1 VIASSDVD
9 RVLALARA
17 VNWKILYSL
26 GLGTADSASDGDQA
40 QYVAAKGA
48 DVLYGFEIGNEPDL
62 FHSNGLRPSNYTVND
77 YLAEWRTYAAALQA
91 KVPDAVLTA
100 SAAAGSIGTWL
111 QSVATALGSRI
122 AMLTQHLY
130 PLAPTSAVAP
140 TASNVASIAH
150 LLGTTARSTE
160 DSAGN
165 QVNLIARGAG
175 IPWRMAETNSC
186 YNGGEKGV
194 SDVYGSALCGV
205 DYMFTLAGRSV
216 AGINFH
222 GGGTGN
228 YTPIAVSGSQVAA
241 RPLYHALLLFHAAG
255 RGRLVLLDVSAGS
268 VNLTAYA
275 ALDPDGSL
283 HLVAI
288 NNDLTQDAALT
299 ITPGAGYQ
307 SALAMRLTGTALDL
321 VTGTTL
327 GGAGVQSDGSWL
339 PATLE
344 SARLSGTNFI
354 TPLPAGSAMLIN
366 FGNNSLTALNAA
378 SGQAET
384 APDGFV
390 SAYGQ
395 ALWIVE
401 ASVAS
406 ASFPTTLAGVT
417 ATLTDASGVERPTA
431 LSYVSLSQGQFGCSR
446 RHCHRTWHCV
456 DRRRLHRHPDRPHRP
471 GSVPPQRGEGG
482 GRAGGSRRQRAEH
495 PDAGPGLQ
503 LRQQHVPHRTH
514 CARRAVHGPPQPVRD
529 RHPSR
534 RLGHVHGGRRF
545 GPVSYSGAQGSYPGL
560 DQVNVPLGAPL
571 RGLGEAD
578 VVVTADGKASNA
590 VRIALAP

>member
-1 VIASSDVD
+1 M
-9 RVLALARA
+9 
-17 VNWKILYSL
+17 
-26 GLGTADSASDGDQA
+26 
-40 QYVAAKGA
+40 
-48 DVLYGFEIGNEPDL
+48 L
-62 FHSNGLRPSNYTVND
+62 FRS
-77 YLAEWRTYAAALQA
+77 
-91 KVPDAVLTA
+91 
-100 SAAAGSIGTWL
+100 
-111 QSVATALGSRI
+111 QSVATAIGSRI

-165 QVNLIARGAG
+165 QVNLIARGVG

-194 SDVYGSALCGV
+194 SDVYASALWGV

-228 YTPIAVSGSQVAA
+228 YTPIAVSGSQVTA
-241 RPLYHALLLFHAAG
+241 RPLYYALLLFHAAG
-255 RGRLVLLDVSAGS
+255 RGRLVPLDVSAGS

-275 ALDPDGSL
+275 ALDPGGSL
-283 HLVAI
+283 HLVAT
-288 NNDLTQDAALT
+288 NKDLTQDAALT

-395 ALWIVE
+395 ALSIVE

-431 LSYVSLSQGQFGCSR
+431 LSYVAGQFGCSR

-456 DRRRLHRHPDRPHRP
+456 DRRRVHRHPDRPHRP
-471 GSVPPQRGEGG
+471 GSVPTQRGEGG

-495 PDAGPGLQ
+495 PDAGPGLR

-514 CARRAVHGPPQPVRD
+514 CARRAVNRLPQPVRD

-534 RLGHVHGGRRF
+534 RLGQVHGGRRF
-545 GPVSYSGAQGSYPGL
+545 GAGFLFRSAGLVSRPGPSQRPAGSGAAR
-560 DQVNVPLGAPL
+560 LG
-571 RGLGEAD
+571 RSGCCGH
-578 VVVTADGKASNA
+578 GKASNA

>member
-1 VIASSDVD
+1 M
-9 RVLALARA
+9 
-17 VNWKILYSL
+17 
-26 GLGTADSASDGDQA
+26 
-40 QYVAAKGA
+40 
-48 DVLYGFEIGNEPDL
+48 
-62 FHSNGLRPSNYTVND
+62 
-77 YLAEWRTYAAALQA
+77 
-91 KVPDAVLTA
+91 PDAVLTA
-100 SAAAGSIGTWL
+100 SAAAGSIGTWT

-165 QVNLIARGAG
+165 QVNLIARGVG

-194 SDVYGSALCGV
+194 SDVYASALWGV

-222 GGGTGN
+222 CGGTGN
-228 YTPIAVSGSQVAA
+228 YTPIAVNGSQVTA
-241 RPLYHALLLFHAAG
+241 RPLYYALLLFHAAG
-255 RGRLVLLDVSAGS
+255 RGRLVPLDVSAGS

-288 NNDLTQDAALT
+288 NKDLTQDAALT

-395 ALWIVE
+395 ALSIVE

-406 ASFPTTLAGVT
+406 ASFPTTLADVT
-417 ATLTDASGVERPTA
+417 ATLTEASGVERPTA
-431 LSYVSLSQGQFGCSR
+431 LSYVSLSQ
-446 RHCHRTWHCV
+446 V
-456 DRRRLHRHPDRPHRP
+456 NLV
-471 GSVPPQRGEGG
+471 VPAGTATGLGTVSTGG
-482 GRAGGSRRQRAEH
+482 ASTAIRIGPTA
-495 PDAGPGLQ
+495 PGLFQ
-503 LRQQHVPHRTH
+503 PNA
-514 CARRAVHGPPQPVRD
+514 ARCC
-529 RHPSR
+529 
-534 RLGHVHGGRRF
+534 
-545 GPVSYSGAQGSYPGL
+545 
-560 DQVNVPLGAPL
+560 
-571 RGLGEAD
+571 
-578 VVVTADGKASNA
+578 SNT
-590 VRIALAP
+590 ID